1 MVQHLTHEA
10 EEPAPGM
17 VVYVTGMIPYMKNT
31 DNMNKEIFEKK
42 PLIKKSL
49 FQRWF
54 KQEPDE
60 NCVIEINN
68 LFADKPIESVSV
80 HDMELIVSKYG
91 TAVYKSF
98 GLNMEEFYITY
109 INECCKNGIISE
121 FELDNI
127 KHLQSL
133 LLIADNTTIYY
144 RQKLGIDVIDRE
156 YIKLLKNPLL
166 DNNEFTHFN
175 KLVQFFD
182 ISDTIL
188 KGIKDKR
195 NTQFVDSL
203 AKPFIAKKRVSY
215 REFQELEQSLNIR
228 NINLPAH
235 SKQMLNKF
243 LSYWKL
249 EKEPLQQWGTN
260 QEIIKSEICLYEESN
275 INWFELRSERGCSSY
290 QFIKRGTIVMTNK
303 KMYFFASDS
312 SSKLAYTQI
321 ANVLALPDQVL
332 IKKYRGKE
340 PKLVS
345 KKDQVIFEIML
356 KKIWNAHLSQN
367 WPS

>member
-1 MVQHLTHEA
+1 
-10 EEPAPGM
+10 
-17 VVYVTGMIPYMKNT
+17 MKNT

-49 FQRWF
+49 LQSWF

-60 NCVIEINN
+60 NCVIEMNN
-68 LFADKPIESVSV
+68 LFANKPIESVSI

-91 TAVYKSF
+91 TEVYKSF

-133 LLIADNTTIYY
+133 LLIADHTATYY

-156 YIKLLKNPLL
+156 YIKLLKNSML
-166 DNNEFTHFN
+166 DNNDFAHFN

-182 ISDTIL
+182 IGDTIL

-203 AKPFIAKKRVSY
+203 AKPFIAKKRISY
-215 REFQELEQSLNIR
+215 REFHELEQSLEIR
-228 NINLPAH
+228 NIKFPAH
-235 SKQMLNKF
+235 SKQMLNKY

-260 QEIIKSEICLYEESN
+260 QEIIKNEICLYEESN
-275 INWFELRSERGCSSY
+275 IDWFELRSDRGYSSY
-290 QFIKRGTIVMTNK
+290 KFIKRGTIVMTNK

-332 IKKYRGKE
+332 IKKYKGKE

-345 KKDQVIFEIML
+345 KKDQVIFEIMM